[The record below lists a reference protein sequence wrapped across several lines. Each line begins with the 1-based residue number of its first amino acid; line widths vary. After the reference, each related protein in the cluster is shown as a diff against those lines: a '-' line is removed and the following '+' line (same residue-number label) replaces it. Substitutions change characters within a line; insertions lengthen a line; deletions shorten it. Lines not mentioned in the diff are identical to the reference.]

1 MTEETSLKQQT
12 NPLSGD
18 MQGIPDWTRVAQFLE
33 RLVLHPPKVLL
44 LEGGTAGERERV
56 ALYWAAGLNCTEVQ
70 KPCARCLPCRRMFAR
85 EFTDLHYLDG
95 RTGRI
100 GIDAVRELRPLLGQA
115 PSQGPYGGG
124 RRVIILGEAQELTLE
139 AANALLKSMEDTDV
153 RNFFVLLVPQRERL
167 LPTLVSRSW
176 ILTLG
181 WPDALRGVSARLGGN
196 ERSAESEEWL
206 EAMAAF
212 LHSGQGWFARTMVKS
227 QVDKALAAGLIVEC
241 RRNLIQAMLGSPRE
255 KLAILFYE
263 QGSPELWRDLDLR
276 LHKAEQGLMAQV
288 SPALVLDWLVTGML
302 LRMRRPRQNIHSLP

>member
-1 MTEETSLKQQT
+1 LTEETSLKQQT

-44 LEGGTAGERERV
+44 LEGGTAGEREYV
-56 ALYWAAGLNCTEVQ
+56 ALYWAAGLNCTEAQ
-70 KPCARCLPCRRMFAR
+70 KPCARCLPCRRVFDR

-95 RTGRI
+95 REGRI

-115 PSQGPYGGG
+115 PYGGG
-124 RRVIILGEAQELTLE
+124 RRVIIFGEAQELTPE
-139 AANALLKSMEDTDV
+139 AANALLKSMEDTDI
-153 RNFFVLLVPQRERL
+153 RNFFVLLAPQRERL

-176 ILTLG
+176 VLTLG
-181 WPDALRGVSARLGGN
+181 WPGATRGALAMPGEK

-227 QVDKALAAGLIVEC
+227 QVDKTLAAGLIVEC
-241 RRNLIQAMLGSPRE
+241 RRSLIQAMLGSPRE
-255 KLAILFYE
+255 KLAIFFYE
-263 QGSPELWRDLDLR
+263 QGSPQLWRDLDLR
-276 LHKAEQGLMAQV
+276 LHQAEQGLMAQV
-288 SPALVLDWLVTGML
+288 SPALVLDWLVTGMR
-302 LRMRRPRQNIHSLP
+302 LRMRL